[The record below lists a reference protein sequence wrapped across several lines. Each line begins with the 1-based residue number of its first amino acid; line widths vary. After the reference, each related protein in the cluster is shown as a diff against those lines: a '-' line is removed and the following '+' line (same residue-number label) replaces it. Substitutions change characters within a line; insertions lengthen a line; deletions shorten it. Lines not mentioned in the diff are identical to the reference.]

1 MQVVFCW
8 FLFSD
13 ELLSPVVAVFHISNT
28 DMREVRVHNVFSVAF
43 TVHPSFD
50 NFLRRFLAFRDVFS
64 GSAVC
69 DAEFLHHV
77 KWRTVSR
84 AVVIKVIVIFHI
96 LRFRAGNLAQ
106 FFIQSKRF

>member
-28 DMREVRVHNVFSVAF
+28 DMREVRVHNVFSVTF

-50 NFLRRFLAFRDVFS
+50 NFLRRFWPFAMFS
-64 GSAVC
+64 PAVRY
-69 DAEFLHHV
+69 V
-77 KWRTVSR
+77 MP
-84 AVVIKVIVIFHI
+84 
-96 LRFRAGNLAQ
+96 N
-106 FFIQSKRF
+106 FFIMSNGEP